1 MSSVLVIDDDLAL
14 CRIIQRMLSDGYK
27 VQISQSVAEPSR
39 PSIKNLLYVYV
50 LDYKLPDGSGL
61 DIAERIGRRA
71 AKLPIIIIS
80 GYDGSAVG

>member
-1 MSSVLVIDDDLAL
+1 M
-14 CRIIQRMLSDGYK
+14 
-27 VQISQSVAEPSR
+27 PSR

-61 DIAERIGRRA
+61 DIAERTGRRA

-80 GYDGSAVG
+80 GYEGSAVG